1 MIEIWKETGNKS
13 SKPNTKVE
21 ISNMGR
27 YRTRD
32 GRILESHYRQVM
44 RFEGRQTKVHI
55 VIAKLFIPKTEEDI
69 RLNRNCI
76 DHITHNPVNIGIN
89 DVRNLRWCTPKEN
102 NNFEEALNNKRDGSY
117 SKTPEWR
124 KKMSLGM
131 KGRVPSNKGTKGLQV
146 AWNKGISGFSPF
158 RQKYGMSARE
168 IAEKL
173 GFSRGYIQNLERIGR
188 LAELL
193 VKEG

>member
-1 MIEIWKETGNKS
+1 
-13 SKPNTKVE
+13 
-21 ISNMGR
+21 MGR

-44 RFEGRQTKVHI
+44 RFDGRLSKVHI
-55 VIAKLFIPKTEEDI
+55 FIADRFLPKSEEDI
-69 RLNRNCI
+69 RLGRNCI
-76 DHITHNPVNIGIN
+76 DHITHHPLGMNVN

-102 NNFEEALNNKRDGSY
+102 NNFEEALNNKRDGSL
-117 SKTPEWR
+117 SKTLEWR

-146 AWNKGISGFSPF
+146 AWNKGRSGISPF

-173 GFSRGYIQNLERIGR
+173 GFSRAHIQSLERNGR